1 MITKLEYTT
10 IAGRAPEIIEEVMNL
25 TQVPA
30 DPETQFTLRL
40 VVEEL
45 VVNIVNYAYGDGGDG
60 PLRIELDSDHKSL
73 TLTIADNGTPFNP
86 LEQATPDT
94 NLSAE
99 ERSIGGLGIFLVR
112 EMMDTVDYKRVD
124 GANVITATKNIKPS

>member
-10 IAGRAPEIIEEVMNL
+10 IAGRPPEIIEDVMNL

-94 NLSAE
+94 TLSAE
-99 ERSIGGLGIFLVR
+99 ERSIGGLGIFLGR

>member
-10 IAGRAPEIIEEVMNL
+10 IVGRAPEIIEEVMNL
-25 TQVPA
+25 AHVPT

-60 PLRIELDSDHKSL
+60 PLRIELDSDNKSL

-86 LEQATPDT
+86 LEHATPDT
-94 NLSAE
+94 TLSAE
-99 ERSIGGLGIFLVR
+99 ERSIGGLGIYLVR
-112 EMMDTVDYKRVD
+112 EMMDSVDYKRVD
-124 GANVITATKNIKPS
+124 GSNVITATKNIKPS

>member
-10 IAGRAPEIIEEVMNL
+10 IAGRASEIIEDVMNL

-73 TLTIADNGTPFNP
+73 TLTIADNGTPFNL

-94 NLSAE
+94 TLSAE

-124 GANVITATKNIKPS
+124 GANVITATKNIKQS

>member
-10 IAGRAPEIIEEVMNL
+10 IAGRAPEIIEDVMNL